1 MQAQKNSVTTPDH
14 REKTRKPRL
23 GCGLFVIALLGVLGF
38 LGYVATGPYRTL
50 STLRNALSQGDA
62 ALLAGCVDFPT
73 LRQNL
78 KTQLLARANTGVNAV
93 VPSGILAQIAGGIA
107 GSVIDA
113 TVDSFVTPTGLNR
126 LLAGASLVA
135 NQVPSAG
142 DLAPRNQL
150 ENAQGSFESLNTFVV
165 TVSSSASQVVIE
177 LSRNGLD
184 WQVSNVRL
192 PVSAP

>member
-1 MQAQKNSVTTPDH
+1 MQAQKNSVTTSDH
-14 REKTRKPRL
+14 REKRRKSRL

-62 ALLAGCVDFPT
+62 ALLAECVDFPT

-78 KTQLLARANTGVNAV
+78 RIQLLARANTGVNAV

-126 LLAGASLVA
+126 LLAGASLV
-135 NQVPSAG
+135 QVPSVG
-142 DLAPRNQL
+142 GQAPRNQL

-165 TVSSSASQVVIE
+165 TVSTSASQVVIE